1 MFSIQASAEKTYL
14 WFPVKKGNPLKLV
27 TAFDA
32 CDREHKVLELQIP
45 WPGPE
50 QQPDFWAAV
59 SLKGMEGKN
68 LLFCGDFP
76 EERLSCIR
84 QEKTRPDA
92 QPQRPF
98 FHLSPES
105 GWMNDPNGLFYDSEK
120 GIYHCYYQYHPFGT
134 EWGPMYWGHAQSG
147 DLLHWEDKDIA
158 LFPDET
164 GTIFSGCAFPDKK
177 GDAGFGPG
185 AVLYYYTAAGGEN
198 PWSYGEEYTQRL
210 AVSTDGGE
218 TLIKK
223 QCILPHLADK
233 NRDPMV
239 FWHEGSQA
247 YCMALYLEGN
257 TFALFRSKDLLHFEE
272 TQRLELPKA
281 WECPGLFPLPV
292 EGKEEQK
299 WVFWSADGFYFVGSF
314 DGYRFQP
321 EQARKMAYLNTI
333 PYAAQPF
340 SGLCGKAI
348 QMTWL
353 RLPNTGENR
362 TGMMA
367 IPASL
372 SLVERNGSYILR
384 TQPAIPL
391 EEPLFQRI
399 PAPVEGE
406 YTGILEDRPVLLE
419 GVLPAEK
426 SALKVEKDGNVLL
439 ELDGASL
446 RQGTLLLGKEQ
457 LEIPEELRIPAAEER
472 YQLIADRGVLE
483 LRLGA
488 GLCWAAVSGPL
499 SLEGRWSVHVNGK

>member
-1 MFSIQASAEKTYL
+1 
-14 WFPVKKGNPLKLV
+14 
-27 TAFDA
+27 
-32 CDREHKVLELQIP
+32 
-45 WPGPE
+45 
-50 QQPDFWAAV
+50 
-59 SLKGMEGKN
+59 
-68 LLFCGDFP
+68 
-76 EERLSCIR
+76 
-84 QEKTRPDA
+84 
-92 QPQRPF
+92 
-98 FHLSPES
+98 
-105 GWMNDPNGLFYDSEK
+105 
-120 GIYHCYYQYHPFGT
+120 
-134 EWGPMYWGHAQSG
+134 
-147 DLLHWEDKDIA
+147 
-158 LFPDET
+158 
-164 GTIFSGCAFPDKK
+164 
-177 GDAGFGPG
+177 
-185 AVLYYYTAAGGEN
+185 
-198 PWSYGEEYTQRL
+198 
-210 AVSTDGGE
+210 
-218 TLIKK
+218 
-223 QCILPHLADK
+223 
-233 NRDPMV
+233 MV

-321 EQARKMAYLNTI
+321 EQVRKMAYLNTI

-340 SGLCGKAI
+340 SGFCGKAI

-372 SLVERNGSYILR
+372 SLVERDGSYILR

-399 PAPVEGE
+399 SAPVEGE

-426 SALKVEKDGNVLL
+426 SAVRVEKDGNVLL

-457 LEIPEELRIPAAEER
+457 LEIPEELRIPAAEGR

-499 SLEGRWSVHVNGK
+499 SLEGRWSVHVSGK